1 MEKWREE
8 SSQESLE
15 SCNNELLSRQC
26 VYADLSWYC
35 YVSNHKSI
43 VDCINLQ
50 KFMKV
55 VFSFTVVLI
64 VL

>member
-26 VYADLSWYC
+26 VYGRAFNED
-35 YVSNHKSI
+35 
-43 VDCINLQ
+43 
-50 KFMKV
+50 
-55 VFSFTVVLI
+55 
-64 VL
+64 